1 MRWDRL
7 WNVHRQ
13 WMSRSSDGR
22 LFHTVGPAETK
33 KRVLQVSSWFWLWLQ
48 TSNFEVKVK
57 HFRVLMSCIVSAASY
72 CTAIDLSCDGTNHT
86 ISYMLYS
93 WLCMS
98 WGGSNTL
105 MDHIYRSNIGGSGPL
120 WLLRLWCHYVSE
132 LELSWCSISIGLYR
146 QVGGQTIIIIILAIR
161 ERELFVVCVRSAT
174 SETDI
179 GVNNYV
185 ARVYFSPPNIYVDVG
200 IRYRSIRLR
209 RPINPASGM

>member
-98 WGGSNTL
+98 WGGVQHIDGPYIQVKYWGVRTPVTPAAL
-105 MDHIYRSNIGGSGPL
+105 MSLRQWTRVELVQHI
-120 WLLRLWCHYVSE
+120 H
-132 LELSWCSISIGLYR
+132 
-146 QVGGQTIIIIILAIR
+146 
-161 ERELFVVCVRSAT
+161 
-174 SETDI
+174 
-179 GVNNYV
+179 
-185 ARVYFSPPNIYVDVG
+185 
-200 IRYRSIRLR
+200 
-209 RPINPASGM
+209 RPI